1 MGRTFAY
8 SISLLFPLSCILIQ
22 VQGQDTIPIP
32 LKIKVGLEVSGP
44 VIYYTDKN
52 ILNAEGYFSV
62 DLDEIKSVIFAA
74 GYLNYKYSQSN
85 YSYLNK
91 GSFIRVGIDF
101 NLLKPDKSFGKYW
114 VGIGL
119 RYGLSRF
126 TSEVPFYKKEDYWGT
141 ATSSIAQKAN
151 WGHFVEVSPG
161 VRAEIFR
168 NFSMGWS
175 VSLRALVYTGT
186 GKDLKPVYFPGF
198 GDGTKKV
205 TAGLSYFIVWNI
217 PYKKI
222 NAIIKK
228 EVPEE
233 PEEKRDAN
241 PNATNN
247 NTSTSGSQQQG
258 GRIRP

>member
-8 SISLLFPLSCILIQ
+8 SISLLLPLSCILTQ

-44 VIYYTDKN
+44 AIYYTDKN
-52 ILNAEGYFSV
+52 ILSAEGYLSV
-62 DLDEIKSVIFAA
+62 DLDEKKSAFFAA

-101 NLLKPDKSFGKYW
+101 NLLQPDKSLGKYW

-141 ATSSIAQKAN
+141 TSSSIAQKAN

-175 VSLRALVYTGT
+175 ISLRALVYTGT
-186 GKDLKPVYFPGF
+186 GKDLRPVYFPGY
-198 GDGTKKV
+198 GDGTKNI
-205 TAGLSYFIVWNI
+205 TAGLSYFVVWNI

-228 EVPEE
+228 EPPEE
-233 PEEKRDAN
+233 PEEKSNAN

-247 NTSTSGSQQQG
+247 NTGNSGSQLQG
-258 GRIRP
+258 GKIRP